1 MNLKERLFN
10 YVYLRSTNI
19 TFFMG
24 YIVGL
29 IVFYIYYLV
38 TYHTGS
44 PLWSTASMVGV
55 FLFSLF
61 LFNRFKRYFGL
72 QVDQVVSFEIEGDD
86 YEDVLEQFGEIIKG
100 NGEDEG

>member
-1 MNLKERLFN
+1 LNLKERLFN

-24 YIVGL
+24 YIVGF
-29 IVFYIYYLV
+29 IVFYTHYLAAQ
-38 TYHTGS
+38 YTGS
-44 PLWSTASMVGV
+44 LLWSTASTAGV

-61 LFNRFKRYFGL
+61 LFNRYKRYFGL

-86 YEDVLEQFGEIIKG
+86 YEDVLEQFGEIIKD